1 MTATTESKP
10 LLPSTIDID
19 IDDVDI
25 ITINR
30 NNMRTSI
37 VKKIVGGV
45 SGVFCAFVVASTYSK
60 HTDAEFVT
68 SLTKSELPKLRSFAP
83 LTTDSDSICATGL
96 IKAYSISKIFH
107 QCGETC
113 LHEGD
118 FNGIKYPFE
127 MGMKTAGSVINP
139 CQEAGYDTFTKV
151 ETHSDPLKFITSTLN
166 MYKLTEK

>member
-19 IDDVDI
+19 DVDI
-25 ITINR
+25 IAINR

-37 VKKIVGGV
+37 LKKIVGGV
-45 SGVFCAFVVASTYSK
+45 SGLFCAFVVAGNYSNR
-60 HTDAEFVT
+60 TGAEFVT

-83 LTTDSDSICATGL
+83 LTTDSDSICATEL
-96 IKAYSISKIFH
+96 IKAYSIDKIFH

-118 FNGIKYPFE
+118 FNGFKYPFE
-127 MGMKTAGSVINP
+127 MGLKKAGSVTNP
-139 CQEAGYDTFTKV
+139 CQEAGYDTFTEV
-151 ETHSDPLKFITSTLN
+151 ATHSDPLFIITSTLN
-166 MYKLTEK
+166 MYKK

>member
-60 HTDAEFVT
+60 HTDA
-68 SLTKSELPKLRSFAP
+68 
-83 LTTDSDSICATGL
+83 
-96 IKAYSISKIFH
+96 
-107 QCGETC
+107 
-113 LHEGD
+113 
-118 FNGIKYPFE
+118 
-127 MGMKTAGSVINP
+127 
-139 CQEAGYDTFTKV
+139 
-151 ETHSDPLKFITSTLN
+151 
-166 MYKLTEK
+166 